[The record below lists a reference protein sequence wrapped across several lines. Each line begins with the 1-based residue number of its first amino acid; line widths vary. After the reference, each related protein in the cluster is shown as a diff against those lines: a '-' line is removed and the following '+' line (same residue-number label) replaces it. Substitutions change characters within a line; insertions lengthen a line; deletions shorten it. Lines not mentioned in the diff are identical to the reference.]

1 MKHVFVELFLNIKQV
16 FVELFRNIKHVFVE
30 LCVNIK
36 HVFVEL
42 CLNIKH
48 VFQNSFWVVMSADG
62 RGLLVSFVF
71 LSRALI
77 HFPA

>member
-30 LCVNIK
+30 LFLNIK

-42 CLNIKH
+42 CLNIKR
-48 VFQNSFWVVMSADG
+48 FPKLILVVMSTDG